1 MTSEYKYQCTKC
13 NFYTNYKSVWAR
25 HINTVL
31 HKTGKK
37 KIRSDK
43 ISAKKCIKCDYK
55 SRTNTNMKQHILINH
70 GTKKER
76 EKEFTY
82 YCKYCDYGT
91 FSKPLYK
98 IHRQTKKHNN
108 IVELLSKI
116 SSAHFLQS

>member
-1 MTSEYKYQCTKC
+1 MTEYKYRCNKC
-13 NFYTNYKSVWAR
+13 NFFTNYKSVWSR
-25 HINTVL
+25 HINTEL

-43 ISAKKCIKCDYK
+43 IRIDECPECDYK
-55 SRTNTNMKQHILINH
+55 TKINTNMKQHILINH
-70 GTKKER
+70 GTKEDR

-98 IHRQTKKHNN
+98 IHKKSKRHKH
-108 IVELLSKI
+108 IVDLLSKI
-116 SSAHFLQS
+116 IEV